1 MAGSKTLTRLPGGEA
16 SWGSTA
22 LPCFLSFSLIKLW
35 KRNNPKQ
42 TRAKKREAK
51 KKKCHPLPFPNKNA
65 LSAYP
70 ETD

>member
-1 MAGSKTLTRLPGGEA
+1 MAGSKTLMRLPGGKA

-42 TRAKKREAK
+42 TWAKKGKQK
-51 KKKCHPLPFPNKNA
+51 KKFHPRPFPNKNA